1 MQMQATLLFGLPLFA
16 VLGLTFAWF
25 GRRQVTFD
33 SHFAAN
39 RSIGFFVAA
48 ISFPVCWTW
57 ANTLIIGPQKAYQA
71 GLGEALWFAALN
83 AMALAIFALCA
94 WRLDR
99 VARAETPT
107 LTGYIK
113 ERYAPEMV
121 WVYSVGIS
129 GIALY
134 AVVGQ
139 FIGAL
144 VLIEYATGASKTVLV
159 PMLAVMMALIAL
171 PRGVESSFAADMVK
185 ASMIAIVLVI
195 SLTVFGTTEY
205 SAAGFAGQRGK
216 GMEFLEPVML
226 SGFVLPLAISWL
238 AGGALDHQLY
248 QRARSL
254 SPEAKSAVW
263 WGILPFGAVV
273 FVISSLGFLVGPE
286 MMRVVDPHSGGFKQ
300 LDPQLAGFVAVSAW
314 GAEFGR
320 IFVVAVA
327 AALLATGASALNAA
341 SSAWAVD
348 IVRPWKPQW
357 SAPWVSRGVMLLT
370 LALAVVLA
378 LTGVTLLQMVLFIG
392 AFRGALLFPTLLALW
407 SKKRAAPSAI
417 FAWGVAAAMVV
428 CPLIAWWTTPFTGG
442 LAALG
447 ITAALCLLEW
457 RRNRVAPAT

>member
-1 MQMQATLLFGLPLFA
+1 MPATLLFSLPLFA

-39 RSIGFFVAA
+39 RSIGFLVAVV
-48 ISFPVCWTW
+48 SFPVCWTW
-57 ANTLIIGPQKAYQA
+57 ANTLIIGPQRAYQA
-71 GLGEALWFAALN
+71 GLAETLWFASLN
-83 AMALAIFALCA
+83 SMALAMFALCA
-94 WRLDR
+94 WRFGK
-99 VARAETPT
+99 VARAEVPT

-121 WVYSVGIS
+121 WVYSIGIS

-144 VLIEYATGASKTVLV
+144 VLIEYATGASKTFLV

-185 ASMIAIVLVI
+185 ASMIGVVLI
-195 SLTVFGTTEY
+195 IALTVLGT
-205 SAAGFAGQRGK
+205 AAPSGVVLEGQRGK
-216 GMEFLEPVML
+216 GIEFLEPAML
-226 SGFVLPLAISWL
+226 SSFVLPLAISWL

-263 WGILPFGAVV
+263 WGILPFGVVV
-273 FVISSLGFLVGPE
+273 FAISSLGFLVSPA
-286 MMRVVDPHSGGFKQ
+286 MMQG

-314 GAEFGR
+314 NVEFGR
-320 IFVVAVA
+320 VFIIAVA

-348 IVRPWKPQW
+348 IVRPWRPAW
-357 SAPWVSRGVMLLT
+357 SAPRVSRVVMLLT
-370 LALAVVLA
+370 LAAAVALA

-392 AFRGALLFPTLLALW
+392 AFRGALLFPTLLGLW
-407 SKKRAAPSAI
+407 TTRQAAPSRL
-417 FAWGVAAAMVV
+417 FAWGIALTMVIGPCVA
-428 CPLIAWWTTPFTGG
+428 WQTTAFQGG
-442 LAALG
+442 LTALG
-447 ITAALCLLEW
+447 LSGLLCIIEW
-457 RRNRVAPAT
+457 LRNRAHPVVPAS